1 MEEPAKPEYFLQ
13 LLDQLGMPDRLLF
26 ATDYPHWD
34 FDAPDQA
41 FPVKLPSDLEQGIMA
56 GNAHSLYRFNRG

>member
-1 MEEPAKPEYFLQ
+1 M
-13 LLDQLGMPDRLLF
+13 F

-41 FPVKLPSDLEQGIMA
+41 FPVRLPNDLKDRILRD
-56 GNAHSLYRFNRG
+56 NAYALYRLE

>member
-1 MEEPAKPEYFLQ
+1 MN
-13 LLDQLGMPDRLLF
+13 DRLLF

-41 FPVKLPSDLEQGIMA
+41 FPVKLPAELEQGIMA
-56 GNAHSLYRFNRG
+56 GNAHSLYRFPRG

>member
-1 MEEPAKPEYFLQ
+1 M
-13 LLDQLGMPDRLLF
+13 F

-41 FPVKLPSDLEQGIMA
+41 FPVRLPAELERKIYSE
-56 GNAHSLYRFNRG
+56 NARAVYRLA

>member
-1 MEEPAKPEYFLQ
+1 MT
-13 LLDQLGMPDRLLF
+13 DRLLF

-41 FPVKLPSDLEQGIMA
+41 FPVCLDPELERNIMA
-56 GNAHSLYRFNRG
+56 DNAWRLYRL